1 MKSAMRVLAVCFIAA
16 AVAGVGAAVA
26 VADPVADPH
35 DKSCVEVRA
44 AGKAPL
50 RRGDPGYGEAR
61 RKRPGAVNRAFTT
74 LR

>member
-35 DKSCVEVRA
+35 YKSCVEARA
-44 AGKAPL
+44 GGQGAAAE
-50 RRGDPGYGEAR
+50 RGPR
-61 RKRPGAVNRAFTT
+61 
-74 LR
+74 